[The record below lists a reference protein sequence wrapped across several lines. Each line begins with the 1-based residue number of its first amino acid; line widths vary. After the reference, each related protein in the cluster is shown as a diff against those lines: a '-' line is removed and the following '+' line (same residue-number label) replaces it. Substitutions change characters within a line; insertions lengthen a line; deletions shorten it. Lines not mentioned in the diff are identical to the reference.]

1 MKFAGELARLFGLKG
16 KTALVTGASSGIG
29 AHAAR
34 LFARAGCNVVLVARR
49 LSRVQSLAT
58 ELQADGSPSIGLEM
72 DVTARESVEAAVAE
86 ATKHFGAIDILLNN
100 AGIARTERFLD
111 MSESEWSE
119 VIETD
124 LGGVWRV
131 GQIVSRQMVTQGE
144 GGCVINVASVLGVA
158 VQRRQANYI
167 AAKSAVIQLT
177 KSMALEL
184 GHKGVRVNA
193 IAPGYFM
200 TDINRD
206 FLSSEVGI
214 KFIKS
219 LYPGRAGVLDEL
231 DGAVLLLA
239 GSAGSY
245 IHGSV
250 ITIDGGSLLAG
261 L

>member
-1 MKFAGELARLFGLKG
+1 MKFASELERLFGLKG

-49 LSRVQSLAT
+49 LSKVQSFAS
-58 ELQADGSPSIGLEM
+58 ELQAGGSPSIGLEM
-72 DVTARESVEAAVAE
+72 DVRDRESVEAGVAKAIE
-86 ATKHFGAIDILLNN
+86 HFGAIDILLNN

-111 MSESEWSE
+111 MSEAQWNE
-119 VIETD
+119 VIGTD
-124 LGGVWRV
+124 LSGVWRV
-131 GQIVSRQMVTQGE
+131 GQIVSRQMVKQDT

-184 GHKGVRVNA
+184 GRKGVRVNA
-193 IAPGYFM
+193 IAPGYFL
-200 TDINRD
+200 TEINRD
-206 FLSSEVGI
+206 FLSSETGD

-219 LYPGRAGVLDEL
+219 LFPGRAGELDEL
-231 DGAVLLLA
+231 DGTVLLLA
-239 GSAGSY
+239 GPAGSY
-245 IHGSV
+245 IQGSV
-250 ITIDGGSLLAG
+250 IVVDGGSLLAG